1 MENYRW
7 SKEEE
12 GKVDGGIN
20 VEEKYKY
27 MNKICVIKR
36 NEDSSKLHF
45 INTFFA

>member
-12 GKVDGGIN
+12 GKEDGGIN

-27 MNKICVIKR
+27 MKKDCYNKKWGFKQTPVY
-36 NEDSSKLHF
+36 
-45 INTFFA
+45 